1 MANNLERVL
10 RLMAEK
16 NASDVYM
23 SANTPI
29 LIKINGQILQLSD
42 QVLTTHQTR
51 QLLAEML
58 APQQLEELDDTGELN
73 VGISVSRVG
82 SFRLSAFKQR
92 GCIAAVI
99 RCIPFEI
106 PSLDGL
112 GVPPLLAQL
121 VTEKRGLILMVG
133 ATGTG
138 KSTTLASMLEW
149 RNQQM
154 TGHILTIEDPIEFLF
169 SNKKS
174 VVNQREV
181 GRDTQSLQVALKN
194 ALRQA
199 PDCILIG
206 EIRDRETM
214 SAALSYA
221 LSGHLV
227 LATLHANNSYHA
239 MGRILSFYTPEAR
252 PTLLSD
258 LASGPARRGLAA
270 PAAQQHRRPRA
281 GRGSAAEHQAHQRPH
296 RQGRPLRGER
306 GGGKEPGRRLADLR
320 GRHRPAHQRRRG
332 LARRRPGLCR
342 FAHQPVVAPAER
354 TGTGVAHRAQEG
366 RSRGRHLHRDR
377 HRRAARRHTR
387 RAAAVVA
394 EQAVSKASDSEAMRQ
409 HARHAAADRSAD
421 RLPFGHA
428 GRRRLPGLAAC
439 RACRRPASPAKRSTP
454 ARPKRVWPTSGPCT
468 TPACPGPTLVFAGHT
483 DVVPTGP
490 LERWASDPFVPT
502 HRCGAGFPNGP
513 RLFGRGA
520 ADMKAAVA
528 AMTVAATEFVAAHPQ
543 HPGRVAL
550 LITSDEEG
558 PALHGTR
565 HVVELLQARGEK
577 LDACIV
583 GEPTSVRQLGDMV
596 KNGRRG
602 TFSGRLKV
610 LGVQGHIAYPQ
621 LAANPLHLLAPALA
635 ELVATVWDARQC
647 LLPAHQ
653 LPGQQH
659 PRRHRRLQRHPG

>member
-16 NASDVYM
+16 SASDVYM

-42 QVLTTHQTR
+42 QLLTTHQTR

-82 SFRLSAFKQR
+82 SFRLAAFKQR
-92 GCIAAVI
+92 GSIAAVI

-106 PSLDGL
+106 PSLDSL

-149 RNQQM
+149 RNQQL

-181 GRDTQSLQVALKN
+181 GRDTQSLQIALKN

-239 MGRILSFYTPEAR
+239 MGRILSFYSPEAR
-252 PTLLSD
+252 STLLSD
-258 LASGPARRGLAA
+258 LASGL
-270 PAAQQHRRPRA
+270 RA
-281 GRGSAAEHQAHQRPH
+281 VISQRL
-296 RQGRPLRGER
+296 LRSN
-306 GGGKEPGRRLADLR
+306 
-320 GRHRPAHQRRRG
+320 
-332 LARRRPGLCR
+332 
-342 FAHQPVVAPAER
+342 
-354 TGTGVAHRAQEG
+354 TG
-366 RSRGRHLHRDR
+366 
-377 HRRAARRHTR
+377 
-387 RAAAVVA
+387 
-394 EQAVSKASDSEAMRQ
+394 
-409 HARHAAADRSAD
+409 
-421 RLPFGHA
+421 
-428 GRRRLPGLAAC
+428 
-439 RACRRPASPAKRSTP
+439 
-454 ARPKRVWPTSGPCT
+454 
-468 TPACPGPTLVFAGHT
+468 
-483 DVVPTGP
+483 
-490 LERWASDPFVPT
+490 
-502 HRCGAGFPNGP
+502 
-513 RLFGRGA
+513 
-520 ADMKAAVA
+520 
-528 AMTVAATEFVAAHPQ
+528 
-543 HPGRVAL
+543 GRVAAVEVL
-550 LITSDEEG
+550 LNTKLISDLIDKGDLSAVKEAVEKSLAEG
-558 PALHGTR
+558 SQTFEADIARLINEG
-565 HVVELLQARGEK
+565 VVSRDEGLAFADSPTNLLWRLQNEQA
-577 LDACIV
+577 
-583 GEPTSVRQLGDMV
+583 PTSRTAAKKEEADNATFTEIAIDVRPEDSRSASPPWSLS
-596 KNGRRG
+596 K
-602 TFSGRLKV
+602 L
-610 LGVQGHIAYPQ
+610 
-621 LAANPLHLLAPALA
+621 
-635 ELVATVWDARQC
+635 
-647 LLPAHQ
+647 
-653 LPGQQH
+653 
-659 PRRHRRLQRHPG
+659 